1 MVSSANDPKPLTHI
15 GADGEARMVDV
26 SDKAATDRIA
36 IAEGRV
42 RMSASTLR
50 TILAGDAK
58 KGDVIGAARIAGIMA
73 AKKTSDLIPL
83 CHPVGLTKVSVDI
96 APDDALPGLIV
107 RAEARCVGQTGV
119 EMEALTA
126 VSVACL
132 TIYDMAKAIDRGMSI
147 EAVRLIEKRG
157 GKSGEWRAATER
169 KDTSMSPMITVDG
182 GWRAC
187 SPPPRRRSTR
197 KRWLLKRLMAGCS
210 RATLKRCAPSR
221 RFPIPPWTARAA
233 LGG

>member
-1 MVSSANDPKPLTHI
+1 MVSSADVPKPLTHL
-15 GADGEARMVDV
+15 GADGEARIVDV

-36 IAEGRV
+36 IAQGQV
-42 RMSASTLR
+42 RMAASTLA

-83 CHPVGLTKVSVDI
+83 CHPVALTKVVVDI
-96 APDDALPGLIV
+96 APDQALPGLNV

-126 VSVACL
+126 VSIACL

-157 GKSGEWRAATER
+157 GKSGEWRAAPEPRKER
-169 KDTSMSPMITVDG
+169 
-182 GWRAC
+182 R
-187 SPPPRRRSTR
+187 
-197 KRWLLKRLMAGCS
+197 
-210 RATLKRCAPSR
+210 
-221 RFPIPPWTARAA
+221 
-233 LGG
+233 

>member
-1 MVSSANDPKPLTHI
+1 MVSSADKSASLTHI
-15 GADGEARMVDV
+15 GADGQARMVDV
-26 SDKAATDRIA
+26 SDKAATDRVA

-42 RMSASTLR
+42 RMAAPTLT
-50 TILAGDAK
+50 TILAGGAK

-73 AKKTSDLIPL
+73 AKRAADLIPL

-96 APDDALPGLIV
+96 SPDDVLPGLIV

-147 EAVRLIEKRG
+147 EAIRLMEKRG
-157 GKSGEWRAATER
+157 GKSGEWRGTHAP
-169 KDTSMSPMITVDG
+169 KDDH
-182 GWRAC
+182 
-187 SPPPRRRSTR
+187 
-197 KRWLLKRLMAGCS
+197 
-210 RATLKRCAPSR
+210 
-221 RFPIPPWTARAA
+221 
-233 LGG
+233 